1 LLRKEILPYL
11 SKYYKIIRS
20 PDIKNKFLLKK
31 ILKKIQDFHDGMS
44 ELEYRLDKFNDETN
58 VFDRN
63 DKWVL
68 DVKPKPIKSFIER
81 TKIWLNILQFRYLT
95 PITICLSEFS
105 EEEAKKRER
114 KVFWLSILISAL
126 IGGIITWGV
135 DFCNDNYLEQN
146 IEEKIINLDSNITL
160 MQEEYRINFNILK
173 EQQIKQ
179 FNTDNNHTRQLNT
192 VIEYNKSF
200 KHDTAI
206 CEKKCEPPI
215 KYPFQ
220 LSKEEFIVILEQQKE
235 SGLSIKGFCFLM
247 HYRLHILLD
256 RAILVFKQFI

>member
-1 LLRKEILPYL
+1 MLRKEILPYL

-105 EEEAKKRER
+105 EEEAKKE
-114 KVFWLSILISAL
+114 KEKFFGCQFL
-126 IGGIITWGV
+126 
-135 DFCNDNYLEQN
+135 YL
-146 IEEKIINLDSNITL
+146 
-160 MQEEYRINFNILK
+160 
-173 EQQIKQ
+173 
-179 FNTDNNHTRQLNT
+179 H
-192 VIEYNKSF
+192 
-200 KHDTAI
+200 
-206 CEKKCEPPI
+206 
-215 KYPFQ
+215 
-220 LSKEEFIVILEQQKE
+220 
-235 SGLSIKGFCFLM
+235 
-247 HYRLHILLD
+247 
-256 RAILVFKQFI
+256 